1 MHEPVIHSPQHWPQQ
16 QSGAAHPGSAVT
28 AESAILESVTHE
40 SVTHESV
47 ARAARHSI
55 TRARAALVMEHPFF
69 GSLALRLGIKADP
82 TCADMWTDGKTL
94 GYNPAFCTA
103 LSQKSLVGAMAH
115 EVLHLA
121 FGHHLRRKERDAR
134 LWNRACDLAINHIL
148 LESGFTLPQGFAHN
162 PAYAGMNAD
171 EIFDALASLQDA
183 PTNKS
188 ARNAQVAQGTERTE
202 GAGATTFEGGEQ
214 TGQQEQP
221 TPPQGAQDDRQHKD
235 DTAEL
240 QAAAGGKAAA
250 KRENGRP
257 EPSDGKTS
265 FTGQVQDHPDAQGM
279 RNDQAL
285 KAAEQEADIA
295 MMQALQ
301 RARHMGSMPAGL
313 ARQLDRAWRP
323 KLDWRTLLQR
333 FLEQCAQNDYSWT
346 SPNRRYLYQNIYL
359 PARREARLP
368 HVALAVDCSG
378 SVDEQALAMFCAE
391 LTTVLEAYDTTLT
404 VLFHDTKV
412 QKSLTLTRM
421 DMPASL
427 TPVGG
432 GGTDYRPVCAHIEDE
447 RLAPTCLI
455 WFTDLECDRY
465 PAEPEYPV
473 LWICSAPHERQP
485 PFGQVICLTE
495 SPATA

>member
-1 MHEPVIHSPQHWPQQ
+1 MHTFENQ
-16 QSGAAHPGSAVT
+16 QSRPDSAACTSHPLQQAQQPQPPQEL
-28 AESAILESVTHE
+28 AP
-40 SVTHESV
+40 
-47 ARAARHSI
+47 AATNANDATLAALHCI

-69 GSLALRLGIKADP
+69 GSLALRLRFKADP
-82 TCADMWTDGKTL
+82 SCADMWTDGKTL
-94 GYNPAFCTA
+94 GYNPAFSTA

-121 FGHHLRRKERDAR
+121 FGHHLRRKGRDAK
-134 LWNRACDLAINHIL
+134 LWYRACDLAINHIL
-148 LESGFTLPQGFAHN
+148 VESGFTLPQGFAHN

-171 EIFDALASLQDA
+171 EIFDALASLQDS
-183 PTNKS
+183 PTNKG
-188 ARNAQVAQGTERTE
+188 AQNAQVAQGAGQTE
-202 GAGATTFEGGEQ
+202 GAGAAAFDGGKQ

-221 TPPQGAQDDRQHKD
+221 TPQGAQSSKQQKD
-235 DTAEL
+235 EDADP
-240 QAAAGGKAAA
+240 QSAAGNKAAA
-250 KRENGRP
+250 RREKGRP
-257 EPSDGKTS
+257 EQSEGTTS
-265 FTGQVQDHPDAQGM
+265 FTGEVQDHPDAQGM
-279 RNDQAL
+279 QNDQAL

-295 MMQALQ
+295 MMQAMQ
-301 RARHMGSMPAGL
+301 RARNMGSMPAGL

-346 SPNRRYLYQNIYL
+346 TPNRRYLYQNIYL

-378 SVDEQALAMFCAE
+378 SVDEQALTMFCAE
-391 LTTVLEAYDTTLT
+391 LATVLEAYDTTLT

-412 QKSLTLTRM
+412 QKTLTLTRM

-427 TPVGG
+427 APVGG

-473 LWICSAPHERQP
+473 LWICSAPHEQQP

-495 SPATA
+495 PASAPGTF

>member
-1 MHEPVIHSPQHWPQQ
+1 MHTFENQHPDQQ
-16 QSGAAHPGSAVT
+16 KADTTITDATQAAH
-28 AESAILESVTHE
+28 HC
-40 SVTHESV
+40 
-47 ARAARHSI
+47 I

-69 GSLALRLGIKADP
+69 GSLALRLRYKADP
-82 TCADMWTDGKTL
+82 SCADMWTDGKTL
-94 GYNPAFCTA
+94 GYNPAFSTA

-121 FGHHLRRKERDAR
+121 FGHHLRRKGRDAK

-148 LESGFTLPQGFAHN
+148 VESGFTLPHGFAHN
-162 PAYAGMNAD
+162 PAYAGMNSD

-183 PTNKS
+183 PTNKG
-188 ARNAQVAQGTERTE
+188 AQNAQVAQGTEQTE
-202 GAGATTFEGGEQ
+202 GAGATAFDGGKQTEQ
-214 TGQQEQP
+214 PEQP
-221 TPPQGAQDDRQHKD
+221 TPPQGAQNSKQQKD
-235 DTAEL
+235 QDGAP
-240 QAAAGGKAAA
+240 QSAAGNKAAA
-250 KRENGRP
+250 KREKGRQ
-257 EPSDGKTS
+257 EQSEGTTS
-265 FTGQVQDHPDAQGM
+265 FTGEVQDHPDAQGM
-279 RNDQAL
+279 QNDQAL

-295 MMQALQ
+295 MMQAMQ
-301 RARHMGSMPAGL
+301 RARNMGSMPAGL

-346 SPNRRYLYQNIYL
+346 TPNRRYLYQNIYL

-391 LTTVLEAYDTTLT
+391 LATVLEAYDTMLT

-412 QKSLTLTRM
+412 QKSITLTRM

-427 TPVGG
+427 APVGG

-473 LWICSAPHERQP
+473 LWICSAPHEQQP

-495 SPATA
+495 PASAPGTF

>member
-1 MHEPVIHSPQHWPQQ
+1 MHTFENQHPDQQ
-16 QSGAAHPGSAVT
+16 KAVPTITDATLAAQHC
-28 AESAILESVTHE
+28 
-40 SVTHESV
+40 
-47 ARAARHSI
+47 I

-69 GSLALRLGIKADP
+69 GSLALRLRYKADP
-82 TCADMWTDGKTL
+82 SCTDMWTDGKTL
-94 GYNPAFCTA
+94 GYNPAFSTA

-121 FGHHLRRKERDAR
+121 FGHHLRRKGRDAK

-148 LESGFTLPQGFAHN
+148 VESGFTLPQGFAHN

-171 EIFDALASLQDA
+171 EIFDALSSLQDA
-183 PTNKS
+183 PTNKG
-188 ARNAQVAQGTERTE
+188 AQNAQVAQGAEQTE
-202 GAGATTFEGGEQ
+202 GAGATAFDGGKQTEQ
-214 TGQQEQP
+214 PEQP
-221 TPPQGAQDDRQHKD
+221 TPPQGAQNSEQQKD
-235 DTAEL
+235 ADANP
-240 QAAAGGKAAA
+240 QSAAGNKAAA
-250 KRENGRP
+250 KREKGRP
-257 EPSDGKTS
+257 EQSEGTTS
-265 FTGQVQDHPDAQGM
+265 FTGEVQDHPDAQGM
-279 RNDQAL
+279 QNDQAL

-295 MMQALQ
+295 MMQAMQ
-301 RARHMGSMPAGL
+301 RARNMGSMPAGL

-346 SPNRRYLYQNIYL
+346 TPNRRYLYQDIYL

-412 QKSLTLTRM
+412 QKTLTLTRM

-427 TPVGG
+427 APVGG

-447 RLAPTCLI
+447 RLTPTCLI

-473 LWICSAPHERQP
+473 LWICSAPHEQQP

-495 SPATA
+495 PAAALGTV